1 MSESIVNI
9 KYENVCFYNVRAHKK
24 KPTMQAVINNIVFL
38 RFCFI

>member
-24 KPTMQAVINNIVFL
+24 AYNAGCNK
-38 RFCFI
+38 